1 VEFRFDVSLT
11 ASEMGCASGSRT
23 ALEIVTALTKRTM
36 LQLGRVV
43 LSEARR
49 ALFNRESVVEILV
62 NSLIHKDGG
71 SAASAVATAA
81 AAAARVEKGQEG
93 VGAPGEGGGEGELRR
108 VGDGLGRSG
117 VTLVGVLAKGVAT
130 IAERKRVAEVL
141 TVLKH
146 ALFKAITINAGGDD
160 PDEGN
165 KGLAALL
172 ANTEVDRGSGSER
185 KTCLTSSSSA
195 SNLAGSSNSTG
206 EGGCEETRKVNSSGM
221 VGSTAPTAISTGNA
235 DPNRSGGSRRP
246 RRRGSGSGAGVNRY
260 GEG

>member
-1 VEFRFDVSLT
+1 
-11 ASEMGCASGSRT
+11 MGCASGSRT
-23 ALEIVTALTKRTM
+23 AFEIVTALTKRTM
-36 LQLGRVV
+36 LQLGRVM

-71 SAASAVATAA
+71 SAAAAVATAA
-81 AAAARVEKGQEG
+81 AATARVEKGQEG
-93 VGAPGEGGGEGELRR
+93 VGAPGEGGGEGQLRH
-108 VGDGLGRSG
+108 VGGGGGGRSG

-130 IAERKRVAEVL
+130 IAERKRVSEVL

-172 ANTEVDRGSGSER
+172 ANTEVDRAGSGLSG
-185 KTCLTSSSSA
+185 KTTSLTSSSSA
-195 SNLAGSSNSTG
+195 SNLAGVSSEGWEDTG
-206 EGGCEETRKVNSSGM
+206 KLSSSGGGGGG
-221 VGSTAPTAISTGNA
+221 VAVVSTTATASSSGNA
-235 DPNRSGGSRRP
+235 DPNSSSGGGRRP
-246 RRRGSGSGAGVNRY
+246 RRRWSGSGG
-260 GEG
+260 GGGGG